1 MYNTCDRSPMKK
13 SIIYVLPID
22 PIDRHVSENCLFD
35 GEIFVD
41 NIALYVM
48 LIYIMQSDMRNSLD
62 GLEVSVLEQYTQ
74 ENYQISDGLIEYIGR
89 FH

>member
-1 MYNTCDRSPMKK
+1 MSQRIVCS
-13 SIIYVLPID
+13 
-22 PIDRHVSENCLFD
+22 D

-48 LIYIMQSDMRNSLD
+48 LIYIMQSDMTNSLD
-62 GLEVSVLEQYTQ
+62 GLEVTVFEQYTQ